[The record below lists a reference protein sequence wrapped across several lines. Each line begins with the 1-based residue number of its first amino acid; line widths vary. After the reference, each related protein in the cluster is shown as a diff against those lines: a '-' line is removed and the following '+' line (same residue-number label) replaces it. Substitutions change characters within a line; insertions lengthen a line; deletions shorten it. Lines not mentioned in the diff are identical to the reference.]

1 MLENV
6 VKNEKVIPWSKK
18 INRKQFRKISIA
30 SMTMF

>member
-6 VKNEKVIPWSKK
+6 VKRGNVIPWSKK

>member
-6 VKNEKVIPWSKK
+6 VKSENVIPWSKK
-18 INRKQFRKISIA
+18 IKRKQFRKISIA

>member
-6 VKNEKVIPWSKK
+6 FKRKKVIPWSKK
-18 INRKQFRKISIA
+18 INGKQFRKISIA